1 MLSFNESSIGQDVVE
16 LVVDVVDPAVLEQ
29 SLVPLNVVLQKL
41 MDTKNLRLKD
51 IKIFYWDL
59 LTHTMLHKFTVLRHY
74 CIKPYKAYC
83 RKILKNQLLR
93 N

>member
-29 SLVPLNVVLQKL
+29 SLVPINVVLQKL

-74 CIKPYKAYC
+74 CINP
-83 RKILKNQLLR
+83 
-93 N
+93 

>member
-41 MDTKNLRLKD
+41 MDV
-51 IKIFYWDL
+51 
-59 LTHTMLHKFTVLRHY
+59 H
-74 CIKPYKAYC
+74 
-83 RKILKNQLLR
+83 
-93 N
+93 